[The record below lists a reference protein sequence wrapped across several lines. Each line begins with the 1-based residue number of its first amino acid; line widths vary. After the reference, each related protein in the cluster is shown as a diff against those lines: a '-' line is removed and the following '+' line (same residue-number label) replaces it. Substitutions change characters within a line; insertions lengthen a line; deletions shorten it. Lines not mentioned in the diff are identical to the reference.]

1 MAIAEPTGIRPMEA
15 PRACAMQCAGAR
27 ARGASPLHAVII
39 TVVSVVLIVFGI
51 ILAALSYRY
60 ENQDGL
66 LTTDLGSLTDQ
77 VKQFR

>member
-1 MAIAEPTGIRPMEA
+1 MCFQKRKVP
-15 PRACAMQCAGAR
+15 
-27 ARGASPLHAVII
+27 AVII

-60 ENQDGL
+60 ENQEGL